1 MTHLLKKDKPLIWL
15 EENNTGDQRVI
26 PYLENLGYKILEEE
40 KLTNDYLM
48 I

>member
-1 MTHLLKKDKPLIWL
+1 MKLFLQRDKPLIWL
-15 EENNTGDQRVI
+15 EDNEGTAV
-26 PYLENLGYKILEEE
+26 PYLQSLGYKILEEE